1 MCGEGWRCIGCV
13 VMYVRDEVYR
23 CVVMYVRDGVCSEG

>member
-1 MCGEGWRCIGCV
+1 MRCVVRDEVYRCV

-23 CVVMYVRDGVCSEG
+23 CVVMYVRDGGV